1 MRLVPTTLP
10 VECHLQRVLDGQRAA
25 VDEEQM
31 RKGRITQHPRE
42 CVDKTSHLDGVD
54 VGIARLVDGSHGQF
68 GTELIVLGQ
77 HRMIHAQR

>member
-1 MRLVPTTLP
+1 
-10 VECHLQRVLDGQRAA
+10 
-25 VDEEQM
+25 M